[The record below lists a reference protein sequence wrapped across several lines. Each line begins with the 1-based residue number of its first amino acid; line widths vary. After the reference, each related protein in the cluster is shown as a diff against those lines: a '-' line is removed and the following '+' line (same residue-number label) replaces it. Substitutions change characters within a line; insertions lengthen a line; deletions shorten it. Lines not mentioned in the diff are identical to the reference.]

1 MMDRNLKTGDLAF
14 VRVRLM
20 TNTSDAVRKGEWI
33 CAQVD
38 AQGNDI
44 SEAASVVW
52 ADEASIVTL
61 KEARRIVKGQ
71 G

>member
-1 MMDRNLKTGDLAF
+1 MTDRNLIAGDLAF
-14 VRVRLM
+14 IRVRLM
-20 TNTSDAVRKGEWI
+20 TNTSDSVRKGEWI

-44 SEAASVVW
+44 SETASVVW
-52 ADEASIVTL
+52 ADEAAIVTL

-71 G
+71 